1 MENPFENSKDEEK
14 ISQDLLDG
22 ISEFRRQY
30 PTPPELASRIAKPR
44 YRYIGKDVIES
55 AVAALLCG
63 ENILLAGPK
72 ATGKNV
78 LAQNLSEAFGRPEW
92 DVSFHIDMDASYLIG
107 TDTYD
112 GDKVV
117 FRPGPICESAK
128 NGGFAVMDEINMAR
142 NEALAVLHSTLD
154 YRRTID
160 VPGYERIDVSPCT
173 RFIGTMNYGYAGTRD
188 LNEALASR
196 FVIINMPVLSPD
208 DLADLL
214 TSEFPEMLPTAS
226 KQFSLLFDDIRKK
239 CDSSEIS
246 TKALDLRGL
255 LDAVRLIKKGIPT
268 ERSLEMCIVNKTF
281 DEYERGLVRDV
292 IDSRIGRKMTRD
304 HIFVD

>member
-1 MENPFENSKDEEK
+1 MGEGFETSGISKDILED
-14 ISQDLLDG
+14 IAS
-22 ISEFRRQY
+22 FRRQY
-30 PTPPELASRIAKPR
+30 PVSEDLAARIAKPK
-44 YRYIGKDVIES
+44 YHYIGREIIES
-55 AVAALLCG
+55 AVTAILCG
-63 ENILLAGPK
+63 ENVLLTGPK

-92 DVSFHIDMDASYLIG
+92 DISFHIDMDSSYLIG

-112 GDKVV
+112 GEKVV
-117 FRPGPICESAK
+117 FRPGPIYESAV

-160 VPGYERIDVSPCT
+160 VPGYEHITVAPSA

-196 FVIINMPVLSPD
+196 FVIIDMPVLSPD
-208 DLADLL
+208 DLTHLIIDD
-214 TSEFPEMLPTAS
+214 FPDIQPAAA

-246 TKALDLRGL
+246 TKALDLRGM
-255 LDAVRLIKKGIPT
+255 LDALRLIQRGIPVF
-268 ERSLEMCIVNKTF
+268 RALKMCIINKTF
-281 DEYERGLVRDV
+281 DEYERGLVTDV
-292 IDSRIGRKMTRD
+292 IDSRIGRKMVCAQVFGR
-304 HIFVD
+304 